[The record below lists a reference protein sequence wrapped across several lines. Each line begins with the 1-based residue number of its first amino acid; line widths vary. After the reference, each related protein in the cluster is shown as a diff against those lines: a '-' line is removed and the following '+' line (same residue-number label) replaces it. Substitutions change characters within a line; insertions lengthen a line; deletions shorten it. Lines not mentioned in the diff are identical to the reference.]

1 MAMEIQGRKWRKK
14 WAEKAVSAP
23 PRLYPSSMVSLNP
36 IAGSIAT
43 SIHAFLHPLSS
54 YRAHPPARITPRNH

>member
-1 MAMEIQGRKWRKK
+1 
-14 WAEKAVSAP
+14 
-23 PRLYPSSMVSLNP
+23 MVSLNP

-54 YRAHPPARITPRNH
+54 YRAHPLARITPRNH